1 MRIEAPWVAQAV
13 RGVPVGRI
21 DDIVIDGCDFDSR
34 TIGAGQL
41 FVALVGERDGHRFLE
56 HAAGAGAALHLCSD
70 RAALEAAGVQ
80 GIVVDDTL
88 ASLAD
93 LATAARRDLLT
104 SVPVVG
110 VTGSVGK
117 TSTKDLIAAALSA
130 ERMTHANRASFN
142 NEQGLP
148 VTVLGAPDDT
158 EALVVEMGMRGHG
171 QIAELCR
178 IARPDVGVV
187 TVVGESHTELVG
199 GLDGVARA
207 KGELIE
213 ALPSSGTAVLNAGD
227 ERVSAMAAR
236 SSAPVVTFGDG
247 GEVRPEGVCLDAS
260 ARASFTVVTP
270 WGRAEVRLGLV
281 GEHMV
286 ANACAAIAVAG
297 SLHGDIDAAAAAL
310 SEVTSAP
317 GRMTVHRG
325 RGGSTII
332 DDCYNA
338 NPTSVEA
345 ALRALDAVPARRRI
359 AVLGIMAEL
368 DAPGPAHLRVAAICE
383 DLGIELLA
391 VDCPLYGVE
400 SMSLEDLGDLDLAE
414 DSAVL
419 VKGSRVAGLERAVAA
434 LMA

>member
-1 MRIEAPWVAQAV
+1 M
-13 RGVPVGRI
+13 
-21 DDIVIDGCDFDSR
+21 
-34 TIGAGQL
+34 
-41 FVALVGERDGHRFLE
+41 
-56 HAAGAGAALHLCSD
+56 
-70 RAALEAAGVQ
+70 
-80 GIVVDDTL
+80 
-88 ASLAD
+88 
-93 LATAARRDLLT
+93 
-104 SVPVVG
+104 
-110 VTGSVGK
+110 
-117 TSTKDLIAAALSA
+117 
-130 ERMTHANRASFN
+130 
-142 NEQGLP
+142 
-148 VTVLGAPDDT
+148 
-158 EALVVEMGMRGHG
+158 
-171 QIAELCR
+171 
-178 IARPDVGVV
+178 
-187 TVVGESHTELVG
+187 
-199 GLDGVARA
+199 
-207 KGELIE
+207 
-213 ALPSSGTAVLNAGD
+213 
-227 ERVSAMAAR
+227 
-236 SSAPVVTFGDG
+236 
-247 GEVRPEGVCLDAS
+247 
-260 ARASFTVVTP
+260 
-270 WGRAEVRLGLV
+270 RLGLV

-345 ALRALDAVPARRRI
+345 ALRALNAVPARRRI

-368 DAPGPAHLRVAAICE
+368 AAPGPAHLRVAAICE